1 VNLIK
6 GSDFGGK
13 FHIRLYSFPPP
24 TSLHFY
30 ILLNSVKSVKEQ
42 LDPNNLPKHIAV
54 IMDGNGRWAKQ
65 QGFVDRV
72 FGHRNAI
79 KAVNEVIEGCGELR
93 IEYLTLY
100 AFSTENWNRPKAEVD
115 ALMILLVKTIKDE
128 LPKMQKNNIRLKTIG
143 ATNTLP
149 EGSRKELLAAI
160 EATKNNTGLTL
171 ILALSYSGKWDIV
184 QATKNISEQVRKGEI
199 NAEDITE
206 QLFEQSLDTKGIPNP
221 DLMIRT
227 GGDHR
232 ISNFLLWQLAYSELY
247 IFEELFWPD
256 FRREHL
262 HEAILDYQD
271 RERRFGKTSEQLS
284 VN

>member
-1 VNLIK
+1 VLK
-6 GSDFGGK
+6 
-13 FHIRLYSFPPP
+13 
-24 TSLHFY
+24 
-30 ILLNSVKSVKEQ
+30 SVKSVKEQ

-65 QGFVDRV
+65 QGFVDRI
-72 FGHRNAI
+72 FGHRNAL
-79 KAVNEVIEGCGELR
+79 KAVKEAIEGSADLGVK
-93 IEYLTLY
+93 YLTLY

-115 ALMILLVKTIKDE
+115 ALMMLLISALKDE
-128 LPKMQKNNIRLKTIG
+128 LEDMKKNNVRLDTIG
-143 ATNTLP
+143 AIDTLP
-149 EGSRKELLAAI
+149 ESSQRVLRNAI
-160 EATKNNTGLTL
+160 EETKDNTGITV

-184 QATKNISEQVRKGEI
+184 KTAKKLAEQVKNGEL
-199 NAEDITE
+199 AVEDINE

-262 HEAILDYQD
+262 FEAILDYQE
-271 RERRFGKTSEQLS
+271 RERRFGKTSEQIKNP
-284 VN
+284 VNA

>member
-1 VNLIK
+1 M
-6 GSDFGGK
+6 
-13 FHIRLYSFPPP
+13 
-24 TSLHFY
+24 
-30 ILLNSVKSVKEQ
+30 KEQ
-42 LDPNNLPKHIAV
+42 LDQNNLPKHIAV

-79 KAVNEVIEGCGELR
+79 KAVNEVIEGCGELG
-93 IEYLTLY
+93 IKYLTLY

-128 LPKMQKNNIRLKTIG
+128 LPKMQKNNIRLETIG
-143 ATNTLP
+143 ATDTLP
-149 EGSRKELLAAI
+149 NTSKKELRTAI
-160 EATKNNTGLTL
+160 DATKNNTGLTL

-184 QATKNISEQVRKGEI
+184 QTTKQLAERVKNGELSI
-199 NAEDITE
+199 EDITE

-232 ISNFLLWQLAYSELY
+232 ISNFMLWQLAYSELY

-284 VN
+284 VNN